1 MATNWSIEAVSS
13 TSWTDE
19 IITKAGSNK
28 NWDALTTAN
37 WDEIEDDGFY
47 LSSQQ
52 SWTFSDTAVTRDSD

>member
-1 MATNWSIEAVSS
+1 MATNWSIE
-13 TSWTDE
+13 T
-19 IITKAGSNK
+19 ITKAGSNK